1 MLLFYSLWKERLN
14 SEGQLFHQ
22 YQQSEQSPLTSTHW
36 IQKKPLHMTLENPD
50 PGLGQAQKCDR
61 VIPVNGIPTLSL
73 SIIVNEIVVL

>member
-1 MLLFYSLWKERLN
+1 
-14 SEGQLFHQ
+14 
-22 YQQSEQSPLTSTHW
+22 
-36 IQKKPLHMTLENPD
+36 MTLENPD